1 MRARTVFASPTWPS
15 LATAGFLAVLLSP
28 ATASADS
35 LSPTIE
41 ITGIVRDFYPSHP
54 DFDVIPN
61 EGWGHFM
68 WNIDPVLGVDGKP
81 IYVGGGFKVV
91 KETPGTD
98 LNGRPMCWTLID
110 TTKGDIPPVQDR
122 PDNGAISSAI
132 TFATW
137 FRDIPGINLSM
148 AYTVTAT
155 LKTDP
160 LNQYYGMYECNIS
173 QFYPINGL
181 LLGNDYTGYNNFFTF
196 EIVSDF
202 TYDADDNQELMFKS
216 DDDVWVF
223 INGQLVA
230 YLGGLNGSPE
240 QWVPLDRLGLVDGQ
254 TYPVHMFSANRT
266 GGVKFHLVTNL
277 VIGNTAPITISA
289 AFD

>member
-1 MRARTVFASPTWPS
+1 MHARTVFASVTWPS

-28 ATASADS
+28 ATASGQA
-35 LSPTIE
+35 LPPTVE

-54 DFDVIPN
+54 DFDVVPN
-61 EGWGHFM
+61 EGWGHYM

-81 IYVGGGFKVV
+81 IFVGGGNKVV
-91 KETPGTD
+91 KLLPGTD
-98 LNGRPMCWTLID
+98 KDFRPICWTLID
-110 TTKGDIPPVQDR
+110 TSIGDIPPVKGN
-122 PDNGAISSAI
+122 PDNGAITDAI

-160 LNQYYGMYECNIS
+160 LNPYYGMYECNIS
-173 QFYPINGL
+173 QFYPIDGL

-202 TYDADDNQELMFKS
+202 TYDASANQELMFKS

-230 YLGGLNGSPE
+230 DLGGLNGSPE
-240 QWVPLDRLGLVDGQ
+240 QWVPLGRLGLVDGQ

-277 VIGNTAPITISA
+277 VMGNPAPMTVSA
-289 AFD
+289 TFD

>member
-1 MRARTVFASPTWPS
+1 MHARSVFASPTWPRLS
-15 LATAGFLAVLLSP
+15 VAAFLAVLLSP
-28 ATASADS
+28 ATVSGQA
-35 LSPTIE
+35 LPPTIE

-68 WNIDPVLGVDGKP
+68 WNIDPVLGADGKP
-81 IYVGGGFKVV
+81 IYLGGGFKVV
-91 KETPGTD
+91 KEFPGTD
-98 LNGRPMCWTLID
+98 LNGRPLCWTLID
-110 TTKGDIPPVQDR
+110 TSLGDIPPVQDR
-122 PDNGAISSAI
+122 PDNGAITDAL
-132 TFATW
+132 TFGTW
-137 FRDIPGINLSM
+137 YRDIPGINLSM

-155 LKTDP
+155 LKTDGI
-160 LNQYYGMYECNIS
+160 YAGMYECNIS
-173 QFYPINGL
+173 QFYPIEGL
-181 LLGNDYTGYNNFFTF
+181 LFGNDYTGYNNFFTF

-202 TYDADDNQELMFKS
+202 TYDASANQEVMFKS

-230 YLGGLNGSPE
+230 DLGGLNGSPE

-277 VIGNTAPITISA
+277 LMGNTPPLTITA

>member
-1 MRARTVFASPTWPS
+1 MQARTVFASVTWPS

-28 ATASADS
+28 ATASGQAPPPS
-35 LSPTIE
+35 FEL
-41 ITGIVRDFYPSHP
+41 TGIVRDFYPWHP
-54 DFDVIPN
+54 DFDAIPN

-81 IYVGGGFKVV
+81 IFVGGGNKVV
-91 KETPGTD
+91 KLLPGMD
-98 LNGRPMCWTLID
+98 KDFRPLCWTLID
-110 TTKGDIPPVQDR
+110 TSIGDTAPIKGK
-122 PDNGAISSAI
+122 PDDGAITDAT
-132 TFATW
+132 TFGTW

-173 QFYPINGL
+173 QFFPINGL
-181 LLGNDYTGYNNFFTF
+181 LFGNDFTGSNNFFTF

-202 TYDADDNQELMFKS
+202 TYDASANQELMFKS

-230 YLGGLNGSPE
+230 DLGGLNGSPE

-277 VIGNTAPITISA
+277 VMGSAPLTISA